1 MQHKQE
7 FNEHF
12 KIILLGDNFVGKS
25 SLLHTYCGGNIYSS
39 DEYMDTMGVDQ
50 QIRLLKS
57 FNKII
62 QLRIWDA
69 SGAPTLQKIVS
80 SYFRNVDGALICFD
94 LTNRVSL
101 QHTKEHIERLK
112 EIKKDDVPMVLVGCK
127 ADLGQSK
134 TIYSEE
140 ARKWASEL
148 GIIYIEVSSLK
159 KENIAQPFL
168 QITDQIYIAKLLNKL
183 KPKLEESLNGYL
195 KLINPKNR
203 SSFFTEQSV
212 DLTAKEG
219 ALREEY
225 KVLFDKLLHLRS
237 VDELVEAHRKTAELL
252 ENSDQLYKQDNPF
265 LSTFVS
271 SSLST
276 ALKQTLD
283 VLSGL
288 LAHLSVAKEE
298 QKQQKPGITASL
310 V

>member
-25 SLLHTYCGGNIYSS
+25 CLLHTYCGGNVYSS

-50 QIRLLKS
+50 QIKRLNA

-69 SGAPTLQKIVS
+69 SGAPRLHKIVS
-80 SYFRNVDGALICFD
+80 LYFRHVDGALICFD
-94 LTNRVSL
+94 LTNKTSL
-101 QHTKEHIERLK
+101 QHTKEHIARLK
-112 EIKKDDVPMVLVGCK
+112 EIKKNVSMILVGCK
-127 ADLGQSK
+127 ADLGQCRD
-134 TIYSEE
+134 IYSEE

-148 GIIYIEVSSLK
+148 GLIYIEVSSLK
-159 KENIAQPFL
+159 KENIAQPFT
-168 QITDQIYIAKLLNKL
+168 QITDQIYIANQLHKL

-195 KLINPKNR
+195 KLINPKSR
-203 SSFFTEQSV
+203 SSFFAEQNL
-212 DLTAKEG
+212 DLTKEG

-225 KVLFDKLLHLRS
+225 KMLFDTLFHLRS

-252 ENSDQLYKQDNPF
+252 ERADQLYKQDSPF

-298 QKQQKPGITASL
+298 LKQQKPGITTSL
-310 V
+310 L